1 MARRRRGLPVN
12 GVLLLDKPQGLS
24 SNHALQRVRRLFQA
38 QKAGHTGTLDPM
50 ATGLLPICLGEA
62 TKFSAHLL
70 EADKVYRTRVELGVM
85 TDTGDAEGAVIERRE
100 VPALDEATVT
110 EAIARFHGEIEQIP
124 PMYSALKHQGRK
136 LYELAREGQHVERA
150 ARRITVY
157 DARLTAFDA
166 VIDNDVLK
174 NSAFELEVRC
184 SKGTYIRTLAE
195 DIGLA
200 LGCGAHISALR
211 RLETGPFDASGI
223 WTLEA
228 LEALADQTAR
238 EAELMAPDVL
248 VDHLPALALDDEAY
262 QRLIHGQK
270 AFLDSALPASELADE
285 ATVRLYRDTAF
296 VGLGRIA
303 GKADGVTTVAPK
315 RLLSS
320 AADA

>member
-1 MARRRRGLPVN
+1 V
-12 GVLLLDKPQGLS
+12 
-24 SNHALQRVRRLFQA
+24 
-38 QKAGHTGTLDPM
+38 
-50 ATGLLPICLGEA
+50 I
-62 TKFSAHLL
+62 
-70 EADKVYRTRVELGVM
+70 

-100 VPALDEATVT
+100 VPALDEDTIK
-110 EAIARFHGEIEQIP
+110 EAISRFHGEIDQIP

-150 ARRITVY
+150 ARRISVY
-157 DARLTAFDA
+157 DARLTAFD
-166 VIDNDVLK
+166 VLDH
-174 NSAFELEVRC
+174 NAFELEVRC

-200 LGCGAHISALR
+200 LGCGGHISALR
-211 RLETGPFDASGI
+211 RLETGPFDATAM

-228 LEALADQTAR
+228 LEALADQAAR

-248 VDHLPALALDDEAY
+248 VDHLPALALDEDAY

-270 AFLDSALPASELADE
+270 FLLDSALLASELADE
-285 ATVRLYRDTAF
+285 ATVRLYRGAAF

-303 GKADGVTTVAPK
+303 GKADGVATVAPK

>member
-70 EADKVYRTRVELGVM
+70 EADKVYHTRVELGVM
-85 TDTGDAEGAVIERRE
+85 TDTGDAEGTVIERRE
-100 VPALDEATVT
+100 VPALDEAAVKNV
-110 EAIARFHGEIEQIP
+110 IARFHGEIDQVP

-157 DARLTAFDA
+157 DARLTAFDQ
-166 VIDNDVLK
+166 N
-174 NSAFELEVRC
+174 AFEFEVRC

-211 RLETGPFDASGI
+211 RLETGPFDATAM
-223 WTLEA
+223 WTIDA
-228 LEALADQTAR
+228 LEALADQAAR

-248 VDHLPALALDDEAY
+248 VDHLPALALDHGAY
-262 QRLIHGQK
+262 QRLVHGQQ
-270 AFLDSALPASELADE
+270 ASLDTSSAGALADE
-285 ATVRLYRDTAF
+285 AMVRLYRDATF
-296 VGLGRIA
+296 VGLGRIS

-320 AADA
+320 AAAA